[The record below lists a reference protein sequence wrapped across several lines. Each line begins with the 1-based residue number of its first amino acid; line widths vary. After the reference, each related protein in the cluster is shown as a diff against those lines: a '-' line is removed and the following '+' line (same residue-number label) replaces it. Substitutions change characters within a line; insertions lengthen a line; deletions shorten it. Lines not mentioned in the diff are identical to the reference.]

1 MKTPQQVRA
10 IQTDSDKDPRSP
22 WAQFEAKID
31 AALERAA
38 KDGHWPVTI
47 ALTGV
52 SGRVAA
58 AIAKKC
64 ELVGWRASV
73 VADQR
78 DGDFLQIEEP

>member
-1 MKTPQQVRA
+1 MTPQKARE
-10 IQTDSDKDPRSP
+10 IRDQTDKDPRSP
-22 WAQFEAKID
+22 WAQFEAKVD

-38 KDGHWPVTI
+38 KERHWPVTI

-58 AIAKKC
+58 AIAKKY
-64 ELVGWRASV
+64 EIAGWRASV
-73 VADQR
+73 VPDQR